1 MLKIWGR
8 INSINV
14 QKVLW
19 CADELGL
26 AYERFDAGM
35 EYGVVGTPEY
45 RALNPNRLV
54 PTIEDD
60 GVVVWES
67 NVIVRYLAAK
77 HGAGA
82 LWATD
87 PARRADAEK
96 WMDWQIATLWP
107 RLRPVFWGLVRT
119 PLEKRNAD
127 EIETARRQTAEAFA
141 IVDEALKGRAFL
153 AGERFS
159 MGDIPVGV
167 CAQRWFNLPVER
179 PAAPNLEA
187 WYRRLQARKP
197 FQAWVDK
204 PLS

>member
-1 MLKIWGR
+1 
-8 INSINV
+8 
-14 QKVLW
+14 
-19 CADELGL
+19 LGL
-26 AYERFDAGM
+26 AYERVDAGM

-67 NVIVRYLAAK
+67 NTIVRYLAAK

-82 LWATD
+82 LWPTD
-87 PARRADAEK
+87 PARRADADK

-119 PLEKRNAD
+119 PPEKRNAD
-127 EIETARRQTAEAFA
+127 EIEAARKQTADAFA
-141 IVDEALKGRAFL
+141 IVDEALKGHAFL
-153 AGERFS
+153 AGERFT
-159 MGDIPVGV
+159 MGDIPVGI
-167 CAQRWFNLPVER
+167 CAQRWLNLPVER

-187 WYRRLQARKP
+187 WYQRLQARKP
-197 FQAWVDK
+197 FQTWVDK